1 MILSVRVIPR
11 AAKNAVAG
19 KRGDAILIRLSAPPV
34 DGAANDAL
42 TTFLAEIFDCPR
54 RDITILSGH
63 KARDKRVQIDGIS
76 DEAGAARVSA
86 MLNTTPDD
94 SR

>member
-1 MILSVRVIPR
+1 MVLLIRVIPR
-11 AAKNAVAG
+11 AAKNAVTG
-19 KRGDAILIRLSAPPV
+19 RRGEAIVIRLAAPPV
-34 DGAANDAL
+34 EGAANEEL
-42 TTFLAEIFDCPR
+42 TVFLAELFDRPR

-76 DEAGAARVSA
+76 DAAGAARVSA
-86 MLNTTPDD
+86 MLNVTPDD